1 MKMIW
6 YQIERICHIKWPFI
20 LHLFLSSV
28 PLDLNTIFFLM
39 KDHVLLTKLLLVIEI
54 SQILFC
60 ENHLEVFFLFLS
72 NYFAFR
78 SLNHLVSINEIFF
91 SLRTSH
97 WYYWRRHFYLI
108 HATFLKRMH
117 GYNAW
122 NAWIQMVHQRQW
134 GSNIKHLLTILLFW

>member
-28 PLDLNTIFFLM
+28 PLDLNMIFFLM

-91 SLRTSH
+91 FVANITLILLTSP
-97 WYYWRRHFYLI
+97 
-108 HATFLKRMH
+108 FLFDSRNFLEK
-117 GYNAW
+117 
-122 NAWIQMVHQRQW
+122 NAWIQCMECMDTNGTSKAV
-134 GSNIKHLLTILLFW
+134 G

>member
-28 PLDLNTIFFLM
+28 PLDLNMIFFLM

-60 ENHLEVFFLFLS
+60 ENHLEVFFYSFPTILLFDLWIILFQS
-72 NYFAFR
+72 MR
-78 SLNHLVSINEIFF
+78 FF
-91 SLRTSH
+91 FFVANITLILLTSP
-97 WYYWRRHFYLI
+97 
-108 HATFLKRMH
+108 FLFDSRNFLEK
-117 GYNAW
+117 
-122 NAWIQMVHQRQW
+122 NAWIQCMECMDTNGTSKAV
-134 GSNIKHLLTILLFW
+134 G